1 MELNL
6 CEIIENLDKIYR
18 LSIVGS
24 IISKKTHVPL
34 VLGSFE

>member
-24 IISKKTHVPL
+24 IISKKNSCSTSV
-34 VLGSFE
+34 G